1 MEIDILKKAGLTESQ
16 AKGYLALVENGDLTP
31 NELAQITGETRT
43 NAYAI
48 VDKLVAFGLATKKDS
63 SKAIYAANHPSSI
76 ETLVEHRR
84 KAIIKNEQAVKNGL
98 SPLIDLF
105 YANHE
110 LPGTRT
116 LQGIDG
122 IKEVYEDTLRAKKDI
137 YLVRTTA
144 DYSVLGL
151 EYLEEYREKR
161 SAAGIHTYGLT
172 TYTKYGHKASID
184 GTDEQMLF
192 IRTFMPEQSYTAPV
206 EIDIYGDKVA
216 FISFGETQMATIINS
231 PTIAEAMRQ
240 IIKLLSKQ
248 ISGSKTNVDID
259 LEPTLQQKV

>member
-31 NELAQITGETRT
+31 NELAKITGETRT

-63 SKAIYAANHPSSI
+63 SKAIYTANHPSSV

-110 LPGTRT
+110 LPGSRT
-116 LQGIDG
+116 IQGIDS
-122 IKEVYEDTLRAKKDI
+122 IKEVYSDVLRTKKDI
-137 YLVRTTA
+137 YLLRTIA
-144 DYSVLGL
+144 DVPDLDL
-151 EYLEEYREKR
+151 TYLQNYKEKR
-161 SAAGIHTYGLT
+161 ASLNIHTYALT
-172 TYTKYGHKASID
+172 PHTEIGHQNAANGD
-184 GTDEQMLF
+184 DEKMLF
-192 IRTFMPEQSYTAPV
+192 IRTFYPNQSYTAPV
-206 EIDIYGDKVA
+206 EIDVYGDKVA
-216 FISFGETQMATIINS
+216 FIAFGETQMTTIITS
-231 PTIAEAMRQ
+231 PPIAEAMRQ
-240 IIKLLSKQ
+240 ILKLYTESIKKL
-248 ISGSKTNVDID
+248 
-259 LEPTLQQKV
+259 